1 MTVVWH
7 DLFLGRP
14 RSRRYPKF
22 NIRRDIPV
30 IPVTWGE
37 WLFALSAVLAV
48 WSLLWCILSLG
59 WDTRL
64 RFDPHFLLVPAAASA
79 TLMWLGDVPAAVEF
93 GHRFQL
99 DSGYPPESGPS
110 ANHGRTLPPL
120 DVSRDSADGAV
131 EILDGVCRGQRF
143 AK

>member
-1 MTVVWH
+1 MTARETAAI
-7 DLFLGRP
+7 DTELGAADATKNP
-14 RSRRYPKF
+14 RSVKRQGILRGAVGFMVPF
-22 NIRRDIPV
+22 ITGLPFVVQGV

-79 TLMWLGDVPAAVEF
+79 TLMWLFVYLF
-93 GHRFQL
+93 
-99 DSGYPPESGPS
+99 PEVRLVVLQGW
-110 ANHGRTLPPL
+110 
-120 DVSRDSADGAV
+120 
-131 EILDGVCRGQRF
+131 
-143 AK
+143 